1 MGRIWHL
8 RIKVPLFLLC
18 IMVSGFTVWAR
29 SCACLDSVN
38 QTISF
43 TILQV
48 FLSCFKKFLL
58 FITVTMSIGVQK
70 GYFALCSDSVL
81 FTFGVFI
88 FITMCNW
95 LLIFLSFYKV
105 LMYKQLKLQ
114 HGMRCSLEYLI
125 AKCNFAYYT
134 YLFFLKNYFI
144 CLTVVS
150 LAFLVDWILALA
162 IEAVLYP
169 KFNNEYIFMHLFSKP
184 HV

>member
-1 MGRIWHL
+1 MTSRDQSTPLSSVHHGVWLHCMSMELCLL
-8 RIKVPLFLLC
+8 RLGWLIKPFLLQYFKFSSH
-18 IMVSGFTVWAR
+18 V
-29 SCACLDSVN
+29 L
-38 QTISF
+38 
-43 TILQV
+43 
-48 FLSCFKKFLL
+48 KKFLL

-70 GYFALCSDSVL
+70 GYFAFLCSDSVL